1 MPPFGGVRA
10 AGGHATIAAI
20 GRGRTAMTDRQAR
33 ATPGNRRRGW
43 WSAGLAM
50 FWLVAGLA
58 SAARPPGVAVYPPNW
73 WVGMKEPRVQ
83 LMLAAPGIAAAEAT
97 LAPTPGVRLL
107 GTVRGDS
114 PNYLFVDLAIAADAA
129 PGDLTLRLARD
140 GLVQTLRYPLQVRAP
155 GSAERRG
162 FDGRDVIL
170 NLMPDRFAN
179 GDPRN
184 DRVAGYGDPA
194 DRSAPSGRHGGDLR
208 GMADHLDYI
217 AGMGYTQIWPT
228 PLIENAQPAYS
239 YHGYA
244 ATDLYR
250 IDPRFG
256 SNADYR
262 EFVAKARAHGLG
274 VIQDVV
280 PNHIGDHHP
289 WLRDPPTQDWITH
302 GGRFVPTRHGRTAL
316 ADPYAAQVDRDDF
329 TQGWFVES
337 MPDLD
342 QRQPLLAT
350 YLIQNAIWWIEYAG
364 LSGLRVDTYGYS
376 DNAFLAEWTRR
387 ILQEYPHFS
396 MVGEEWSSHPA
407 VVARWTNG
415 WVDGK
420 PGMPSMMDFPLEE
433 ALRKAL
439 VEPEGEYGGNG
450 LRRLYEAMVNDRLF
464 TAPSRLV
471 AIEGNHDMPRLWS
484 VLGED
489 DATYR
494 LALLYLATIP
504 RVPQIYYGAEVLM
517 TSPTERDDA
526 AARRDFPGGWPGDA
540 VNAFTGAGLSPRQAA
555 MQAWMRALLTWRRT
569 ASAVHRGRF
578 LHYMPAQG
586 VYVYFRDDG
595 VQRLMVVLGRNEAPV
610 SVTLDRFAEGLRGA
624 TTARDVFAGTP
635 AAPLGDTLVVPAHA
649 AQVYE
654 LCPAAG
660 VSPRPAGCSG

>member
-1 MPPFGGVRA
+1 MTGMRA
-10 AGGHATIAAI
+10 RGTSGI
-20 GRGRTAMTDRQAR
+20 G
-33 ATPGNRRRGW
+33 RRGW

-50 FWLVAGLA
+50 LWLVAGLA
-58 SAARPPGVAVYPPNW
+58 SAARPPAVAVYPPNW
-73 WVGMKEPRVQ
+73 WVGMREPHVQ

-107 GTVRGDS
+107 GVVRGDS
-114 PNYLFVDLAIAADAA
+114 PNYLFVDLAIDADAA
-129 PGDLTLRLARD
+129 PGEVTLRLARD
-140 GLVQTLRYPLQVRAP
+140 GRVNTLRYPLRARAP

-179 GDPRN
+179 GDPDN
-184 DRVAGYGDPA
+184 DRIVAGGDVT
-194 DRSAPSGRHGGDLR
+194 DRANPVARHGGDLQ

-217 AGMGYTQIWPT
+217 AGMGFTQVWPT
-228 PLIENAQPAYS
+228 PLLENAQPAYS

-256 SNADYR
+256 GNEDYR
-262 EFVAKARAHGLG
+262 RFVAKARARGVG

-280 PNHIGDHHP
+280 PNHIGSGHP
-289 WLRDPPTQDWITH
+289 WMRDPPTRDWITH

-316 ADPYAAQVDRDDF
+316 ADPYSAQVDRDDF
-329 TQGWFVES
+329 TRGWFVES

-350 YLIQNAIWWIEYAG
+350 YLVQNAIWWIEYAG

-387 ILQEYPHFS
+387 ILLEYPRFS
-396 MVGEEWSSHPA
+396 MVGEEWSGNPA
-407 VVARWTNG
+407 IVARWQNG

-420 PGMPSMMDFPLEE
+420 PGMPGMMDFPLEE

-450 LRRLYEAMVNDRLF
+450 LRRLYEAMANDRLY
-464 TAPSRLV
+464 AKPAALV
-471 AIEGNHDMPRLWS
+471 AFEGNHDVPRLWS

-489 DATYR
+489 DAAYR

-504 RVPQIYYGAEVLM
+504 RVPQFYYGSEVLM
-517 TSPTERDDA
+517 TSPVERDDA
-526 AARRDFPGGWPGDA
+526 ATRRDFPGGWPGDA
-540 VNAFTGAGLSPRQAA
+540 VNAFTGAGLSPRQAGA
-555 MQAWMRALLTWRRT
+555 QAWMRALLTWRKT
-569 ASAVHRGRF
+569 ATAVHGGRF
-578 LHYMPAQG
+578 LHYLPEQG

-595 VQRLMVVLGRNEAPV
+595 AQRLMVVLGRNAAPV
-610 SVTLDRFAEGLRGA
+610 SLSLDRFAEGLRGA

-635 AAPLGDTLVVPAHA
+635 ASALGGTLDVPAHA

-654 LCPAAG
+654 LCPVAG
-660 VSPRPAGCSG
+660 ASPRPPGCELR